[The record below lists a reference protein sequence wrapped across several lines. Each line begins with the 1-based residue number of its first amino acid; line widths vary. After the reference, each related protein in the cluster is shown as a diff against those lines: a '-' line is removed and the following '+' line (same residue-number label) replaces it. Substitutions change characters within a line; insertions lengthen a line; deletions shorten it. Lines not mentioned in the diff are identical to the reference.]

1 MARKQRNAV
10 TADTG
15 SAAVVD
21 RLAERLGTAVLDE
34 PYAIVDVAIA
44 DLHPNP
50 QNQPARFKTHDED
63 LVRSIA
69 SMGLL
74 QNPTVCAREAGGYMI
89 LDGHRR
95 VAALRALGRAM
106 VPVRVME
113 DGAARAFEVLIT
125 ANGQRRD
132 LDPVL
137 ESDYVAKLLEQ
148 PGWTVDHA
156 AGELGRS
163 REWVARRANLRTLG
177 KRARKEREE
186 GGLLQNLPIA
196 WLEELATLAE
206 SAQDE
211 LLDDDY
217 TLRECE
223 TFDDLRRL
231 VRRQLRALGEVKWD
245 MADADLVKKA
255 GACSTCSKNT
265 AAQPDL
271 YGSDRE
277 MQGAHCRDAA
287 CFELKRLAF
296 LKARHAE
303 VTRELGKDV
312 RIVSSA
318 YGSEIDAIAKA
329 TGAEVVRDYSAG
341 KLVAKPAPGA
351 KPVLRDDGSLMY
363 EKPAAGSTSGAGS
376 PKRQTAGKAKSLKE
390 KVAELEARRLKRAV
404 LSVVESLT
412 ELHESDEKAVVWY
425 PKDAAHALELIAA
438 FGMPAPSEHDADKG
452 ESQTAYRVRLATSS
466 DAQRRRIAC
475 EWAGGLLTRRFDHAE
490 YASSGS
496 IGGYAEEAQA
506 VCHLARWDAGPGGWS
521 WEERVRAARAEI
533 PRPKSWPPEN
543 ASDAALSAVKADAK
557 AKGKAGR
564 KGKRKP

>member
-21 RLAERLGTAVLDE
+21 RLAERLGTAVLDQ

-50 QNQPARFKTHDED
+50 QNQPARFKAHDED

-95 VAALRALGRAM
+95 IAALRALGRTM

-177 KRARKEREE
+177 TVARKAREE
-186 GGLLQNLPIA
+186 GKELQHWPIA
-196 WLEELATLAE
+196 WLEELATLGE
-206 SAQDE
+206 DAQE
-211 LLDDDY
+211 QVLEWIY
-217 TLRECE
+217 QIR
-223 TFDDLRRL
+223 TFADLRRA
-231 VRRQLRALGEVKWD
+231 VRRQLRPL
-245 MADADLVKKA
+245 ADAKWNHGDVELVKKA
-255 GACSTCSKNT
+255 GACTSCSKNT

-277 MQGAHCRDAA
+277 VQGAHCRDAA
-287 CFELKRLAF
+287 CYELKRLAH
-296 LKARHAE
+296 LKTRYAE
-303 VTRELGKDV
+303 VKRELGKDL
-312 RIVSSA
+312 RIVSS
-318 YGSEIDAIAKA
+318 GDTGAIAKA
-329 TGAEVVRDYSAG
+329 TGAEVVRDYSIG
-341 KLVAKPAPGA
+341 KLVTKPAPGA
-351 KPVLRDDGSLMY
+351 KPVLRDDGQLMY

-376 PKRQTAGKAKSLKE
+376 PKRQTAGKSKSMKE
-390 KVAELEARRLKRAV
+390 KVADLEARRLKHATA
-404 LSVVESLT
+404 SVVETLT
-412 ELHESDEKAVVWY
+412 AITEDNAKDLIWY
-425 PKDAAHALELIAA
+425 PGDAAHALELVSA
-438 FGMPAPSEHDADKG
+438 FGLPEVDVEGAAKG
-452 ESQTAYRVRLATSS
+452 ETATERRRDLATSS
-466 DAQRRRIAC
+466 DWQRRRIAQ
-475 EWAGGLLTRRFDHAE
+475 EWADGIIKHGGLLERVRYCTAANVGDL
-490 YASSGS
+490 
-496 IGGYAEEAQA
+496 AEEAQA
-506 VCHLARWDAGPGGWS
+506 VCELARWNQDGAPGGWS
-521 WEERVRAARAEI
+521 WDARVRAAIVEI

-543 ASDAALSAVKADAK
+543 ASAAAVTAATKAK
-557 AKGKAGR
+557 AKGGGTA
-564 KGKRKP
+564 KRKKAAK